1 MKNSTNLDDKVKKD
15 FLTYANAVIKS
26 RAISSVEDNLKPVH
40 RRILYTMFENKLL
53 ANKKTVKSS
62 NVVGKVM
69 IRHPHGDSSIYNA
82 MVRLAQPWKMRY
94 PLVQVQG
101 NSGNI
106 SGDGPAAM
114 RYTEVKLSKLGE
126 MMMTDINKKA
136 VDFRE
141 SYDGSTNEPI
151 VLPSAFPNILCN
163 GNVGI
168 AVGTSTSIV
177 PHNLT
182 EVCDGILAYLKSP
195 SITTEQLMKFI
206 PAPDFPTGGTITNA
220 DVMKEI
226 YETGRGTV
234 TLRSKYRIE
243 NVGVKQHIVIEE
255 VPYLI
260 TLEDGFVKPLK
271 KLVLEDG
278 FDLIDD
284 FKNNTGKNGIE
295 LRIIL
300 KKGANVYKVLEAIWK
315 KTRLEITQRIA
326 NTVIVDGNPRT
337 LGLKELIK
345 HYISHRNEILV
356 KIAHHDLAKT
366 LRREQVINA
375 LIKALAKIDEV
386 IKLIKESA
394 NTAEANKK
402 IMQLLHITASQASSI
417 LDMKL
422 SRLSKLDSMELTTE
436 LEEIQK
442 KIKEFTEIVS
452 NEATRTKM
460 IAKEIGSLKRLHGDK
475 RRTTL
480 IYGSGNEAE
489 GYPVET
495 VKMMMFANGNT
506 FVTQKKLSDLDIGR
520 KAAELNQSAAV
531 LMMDTKT
538 DKEITIFTQDGT
550 MQTIKMLTMATEKL
564 EVNTFNTIPLA
575 AYDFEADTKD
585 YIVFVT
591 SGGMVKKTAT
601 SEYIKSKNN
610 ARTIEVKGDQELIFV
625 GMANDEDNIAILDTK
640 LSFFK
645 VKNITATSKLTIGSK
660 ANNSKSAISAAIIS
674 NDESLFMLTKDGKGK
689 LTKASELSQTA
700 KGGNG
705 QVVAKD
711 TVLIHTA
718 KKEYLIYDGSKN
730 ILVTKAISTKGKTAI
745 GSKII
750 TGTPVSVAG

>member
-315 KTRLEITQRIA
+315 KTRLLLPQSYAEFFLISIRIEI
-326 NTVIVDGNPRT
+326 
-337 LGLKELIK
+337 
-345 HYISHRNEILV
+345 
-356 KIAHHDLAKT
+356 
-366 LRREQVINA
+366 
-375 LIKALAKIDEV
+375 
-386 IKLIKESA
+386 
-394 NTAEANKK
+394 
-402 IMQLLHITASQASSI
+402 
-417 LDMKL
+417 
-422 SRLSKLDSMELTTE
+422 
-436 LEEIQK
+436 
-442 KIKEFTEIVS
+442 
-452 NEATRTKM
+452 
-460 IAKEIGSLKRLHGDK
+460 KR
-475 RRTTL
+475 
-480 IYGSGNEAE
+480 
-489 GYPVET
+489 
-495 VKMMMFANGNT
+495 
-506 FVTQKKLSDLDIGR
+506 
-520 KAAELNQSAAV
+520 
-531 LMMDTKT
+531 
-538 DKEITIFTQDGT
+538 
-550 MQTIKMLTMATEKL
+550 
-564 EVNTFNTIPLA
+564 
-575 AYDFEADTKD
+575 
-585 YIVFVT
+585 
-591 SGGMVKKTAT
+591 
-601 SEYIKSKNN
+601 
-610 ARTIEVKGDQELIFV
+610 
-625 GMANDEDNIAILDTK
+625 
-640 LSFFK
+640 
-645 VKNITATSKLTIGSK
+645 
-660 ANNSKSAISAAIIS
+660 
-674 NDESLFMLTKDGKGK
+674 
-689 LTKASELSQTA
+689 
-700 KGGNG
+700 
-705 QVVAKD
+705 
-711 TVLIHTA
+711 
-718 KKEYLIYDGSKN
+718 
-730 ILVTKAISTKGKTAI
+730 
-745 GSKII
+745 
-750 TGTPVSVAG
+750 